1 MKRAI
6 VVMSLL
12 ALAALSVRPAL
23 AQSHHGH
30 GGHGLSLGLHF
41 GVPFAWYDP
50 YYYYP
55 PPYYYPPAV
64 VAPAT
69 PPVYV
74 ERGDAAPEPAQN
86 WWYYCEQSRGDY
98 PLCEEL
104 PARLAARF
112 ADAAGKVRKHSS
124 RAPLALRDAD
134 GGS

>member
-6 VVMSLL
+6 LL
-12 ALAALSVRPAL
+12 ASLFALAMFGGPTF
-23 AQSHHGH
+23 AQSHHRGHGGHGH

-86 WWYYCEQSRGDY
+86 WWYYCGQSRAYY
-98 PLCEEL
+98 PYVKSCPGSWQRVPPTP
-104 PARLAARF
+104 PA
-112 ADAAGKVRKHSS
+112 
-124 RAPLALRDAD
+124 P
-134 GGS
+134 